1 MSTQLERAIEF
12 YEKAYEAETQGNIDR
27 AEALYT
33 ESRELFEKEGGMHF
47 IDAANIMNTVSF
59 MKEKYGDYDGA
70 LHAARASAEIM
81 KTRFEGG
88 TSRDAETIR
97 LQAWGIIGNIYRHKA
112 RYEEAEK
119 ILQCTLEYATEKL
132 GDEAEETS
140 NARNQLGILYKY
152 TGGFEKA
159 EKLYRDT
166 LKSLVEKH
174 GEMNS
179 SVAVLYHNL
188 GGLFHARG
196 DFAAGE
202 PYARKAWEINRQL
215 LGEDDPITLADAAA
229 YAGVLDGLE
238 RYDESERI
246 YRRVLEKFEIIYGT
260 EHYEIVVNLN
270 NLANVRFER
279 GDYEGSESL
288 FRRALAIK
296 ERILGVDHPD
306 TALTA
311 NNLGVLLQSQGR
323 LEEARFLF
331 TRALVVFESQLGP
344 NHPKTLMARENLALA
359 VRSPHWQV

>member
-1 MSTQLERAIEF
+1 MSKEIERAIEF
-12 YEKAYEAETQGNIDR
+12 YDKAYEAEKQGNIDR
-27 AEALYT
+27 AEVLYM
-33 ESRELFEKEGGMHF
+33 ESRELFEKEGGVYF
-47 IDAANIMNTVSF
+47 IDAANIMNTIAF
-59 MKEKYGDYDGA
+59 IKQKHGDYDGA
-70 LHAARASAEIM
+70 LRAARESAEVM

-88 TSRDAETIR
+88 TRRDAETIR
-97 LQAWGIIGNIYRHKA
+97 LQAWGIIGNIYRHMA
-112 RYEEAEK
+112 RYEEAER
-119 ILQCTLEYATEKL
+119 ILQCTLEYATEKF
-132 GDEAEETS
+132 GGADEETS
-140 NARNQLGILYKY
+140 TARNHLGILYKY
-152 TGGFEKA
+152 TGEFKKA

-202 PYARKAWEINRQL
+202 PYARKAWEINSQL

-246 YRRVLEKFEIIYGT
+246 YQRVLEKFEIIYGT

-270 NLANVRFER
+270 NLANVRFVR
-279 GDYEGSESL
+279 GDYKGSETL
-288 FRRALAIK
+288 FRRTLAIK
-296 ERILGVDHPD
+296 EKILGVDHPD

-311 NNLGVLLQSQGR
+311 NNLGVLLQSLGR
-323 LEEARFLF
+323 REEAGDLF
-331 TRALVVFESQLGP
+331 RRALVVFESQLGL
-344 NHPKTLMARENLALA
+344 NHPKTLMARENLAA
-359 VRSPHWQV
+359 V